1 MNARLRGL
9 VAPAI
14 ATLIAAALLIALGEW
29 QLRRLAWKEGLLAAV
44 AARVHAPPVE
54 APPESDWPKL
64 EPADYEY
71 RHVRLAGVFDGGK
84 QVLVFRPL
92 AEPRG
97 RYGGPGYLVMTPLRL
112 ASGAI
117 VLVNRGFAPDGVKGA
132 AAMGL
137 DGGETTVVGL
147 MRASETRNWFTPAD
161 DPAAG
166 QWYTRDVA
174 AIARAEGL
182 TRTAPFFVDAD
193 AGPDPA
199 ALPEGGETILDF
211 PNNHFSYALT
221 WFGMAAA
228 LVGVFAAFA
237 ASRLRETDSAK
248 AARPAGGDGNG
259 GRHRD

>member
-1 MNARLRGL
+1 MNDRLRGL

-14 ATLIAAALLIALGEW
+14 ATVVGAGLLVGLGQW
-29 QLRRLAWKEGLLAAV
+29 QLQRLAWKEGLIAAV
-44 AARVHAPPVE
+44 TTRVHAAPVD
-54 APPESDWPKL
+54 APPESEWSRL
-64 EPADYEY
+64 NPADYEY
-71 RHVRLAGVFDGGK
+71 RRVRLAGVFDYDK

-97 RYGGPGYLVMTPLRL
+97 RYGGPGYLAMAPLRL
-112 ASGAI
+112 ADGAT
-117 VLVNRGFAPDGVKGA
+117 VLVNRGFVPDAKKGA
-132 AAMGL
+132 TTRPV
-137 DGGETTVVGL
+137 GGETTVLGL

-166 QWYTRDVA
+166 QWYTRDIA
-174 AIARAEGL
+174 AIARADGL
-182 TRTAPFFVDAD
+182 TRVAPFFVDAD

-228 LVGVFAAFA
+228 LVGVFIAY
-237 ASRLRETDSAK
+237 SVGRLREGERK
-248 AARPAGGDGNG
+248 
-259 GRHRD
+259 